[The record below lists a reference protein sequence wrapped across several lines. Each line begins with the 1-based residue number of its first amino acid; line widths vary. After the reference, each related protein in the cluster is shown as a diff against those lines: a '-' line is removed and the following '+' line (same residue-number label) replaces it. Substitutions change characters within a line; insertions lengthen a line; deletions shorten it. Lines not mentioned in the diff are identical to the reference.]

1 MPASP
6 PFPKV
11 HTIPSIEPITSPV
24 RKATFGPKITCN
36 IIDRLIN
43 LMPTSIAPSAPFFIF
58 YKINGI

>member
-1 MPASP
+1 MMTAAMMPASP

-36 IIDRLIN
+36 IIDKLIS
-43 LMPTSIAPSAPFFIF
+43 LMPTS
-58 YKINGI
+58 Y